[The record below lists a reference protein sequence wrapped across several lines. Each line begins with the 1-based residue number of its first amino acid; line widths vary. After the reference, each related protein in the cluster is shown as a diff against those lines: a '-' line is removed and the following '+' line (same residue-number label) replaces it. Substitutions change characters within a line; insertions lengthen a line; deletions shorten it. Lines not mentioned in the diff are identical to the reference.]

1 MNALEKYYEEKLYP
15 LQNGVLNIVK
25 KSRTPF
31 FLTGGTALSRHYF
44 QHRYSDDLD
53 LFLIND
59 PGYPKHVNK
68 ILKMI
73 MQFEKTLNARLDQS
87 AVMKGEYYTQ
97 IILVNHEN
105 PEVELK
111 IDLINDVAAHYG
123 AIEIDPILGKI
134 DSLRNIL
141 SNKLTAVFRMEPK
154 DVVDIWVIAKHQK
167 FSWRSIL
174 DEAKTKEMGV
184 EPENIYDLLMSF
196 PVKQLEYIKW
206 IKRPKTAEFDHDIKL
221 IADDIFYGRDNSL
234 APNTAGNNL

>member
-1 MNALEKYYEEKLYP
+1 
-15 LQNGVLNIVK
+15 
-25 KSRTPF
+25 
-31 FLTGGTALSRHYF
+31 
-44 QHRYSDDLD
+44 
-53 LFLIND
+53 
-59 PGYPKHVNK
+59 
-68 ILKMI
+68 